1 MPTMTQAGYTPP
13 QKSMPPKAKSPKKP
27 KKNKKRKKGIGTAGV
42 VSLVIFLIAVL
53 IGSCTLFL
61 YAQTAPY
68 ADKFLPNTSISG
80 YALGGLTAQEGA
92 AALAMLTDDA
102 VSAWQYTLTWGE
114 RTYTLDGAAVS
125 LAVDTAATLDPLW
138 QIGRG
143 GNMLTRYLAMLSLR
157 GDGRAEKPVLT
168 YDMDAVD
175 AFLADM
181 KADIDCDSVDATV
194 AYVAGN
200 SEPFRFTDEQAG
212 RELETDAI
220 RARIEASILN
230 LSPETEALKPKEI
243 SPKVYRVELENATV
257 LRARVIVPLSGS
269 AAAQENAALAA
280 VQFQGAR
287 IEPGESLS
295 FNQTVGLRTEES
307 GYTAAEE
314 PAYGQNIIGVGGGVC
329 QVSTALYRLALLGG
343 LEIAERSAAVYPVD
357 YCEIGQEA
365 AVSDQGLDLVLTNNT
380 DAPLFL
386 VVRVYAEN
394 DGQTMEW
401 QLIGKEN
408 ESRFSLVSEV
418 ETIDAPEEPVYVRDS
433 EGRYA
438 TYADERIPVSEARPG
453 YRATVSLVDENGET
467 VRVVSE
473 DTYDAMAQIVY
484 VGVQQRN

>member
-1 MPTMTQAGYTPP
+1 M
-13 QKSMPPKAKSPKKP
+13 
-27 KKNKKRKKGIGTAGV
+27 
-42 VSLVIFLIAVL
+42 
-53 IGSCTLFL
+53 
-61 YAQTAPY
+61 
-68 ADKFLPNTSISG
+68 
-80 YALGGLTAQEGA
+80 
-92 AALAMLTDDA
+92 
-102 VSAWQYTLTWGE
+102 
-114 RTYTLDGAAVS
+114 
-125 LAVDTAATLDPLW
+125 
-138 QIGRG
+138 
-143 GNMLTRYLAMLSLR
+143 
-157 GDGRAEKPVLT
+157 
-168 YDMDAVD
+168 
-175 AFLADM
+175 
-181 KADIDCDSVDATV
+181 
-194 AYVAGN
+194 
-200 SEPFRFTDEQAG
+200 
-212 RELETDAI
+212 
-220 RARIEASILN
+220 
-230 LSPETEALKPKEI
+230 
-243 SPKVYRVELENATV
+243 
-257 LRARVIVPLSGS
+257 
-269 AAAQENAALAA
+269 
-280 VQFQGAR
+280 
-287 IEPGESLS
+287 
-295 FNQTVGLRTEES
+295 RTEES

-314 PAYGQNIIGVGGGVC
+314 PAYGQNIVGVGGGVC

-380 DAPLFL
+380 DVPLFL

>member
-1 MPTMTQAGYTPP
+1 
-13 QKSMPPKAKSPKKP
+13 
-27 KKNKKRKKGIGTAGV
+27 
-42 VSLVIFLIAVL
+42 
-53 IGSCTLFL
+53 
-61 YAQTAPY
+61 
-68 ADKFLPNTSISG
+68 
-80 YALGGLTAQEGA
+80 
-92 AALAMLTDDA
+92 
-102 VSAWQYTLTWGE
+102 
-114 RTYTLDGAAVS
+114 
-125 LAVDTAATLDPLW
+125 
-138 QIGRG
+138 
-143 GNMLTRYLAMLSLR
+143 MLTRYLAMLSLR

-287 IEPGESLS
+287 IEPGERLS

-314 PAYGQNIIGVGGGVC
+314 PAYGQNIVGVGGGIC

-357 YCEIGQEA
+357 YCEA

>member
-1 MPTMTQAGYTPP
+1 M
-13 QKSMPPKAKSPKKP
+13 
-27 KKNKKRKKGIGTAGV
+27 
-42 VSLVIFLIAVL
+42 
-53 IGSCTLFL
+53 
-61 YAQTAPY
+61 
-68 ADKFLPNTSISG
+68 
-80 YALGGLTAQEGA
+80 
-92 AALAMLTDDA
+92 
-102 VSAWQYTLTWGE
+102 
-114 RTYTLDGAAVS
+114 
-125 LAVDTAATLDPLW
+125 
-138 QIGRG
+138 
-143 GNMLTRYLAMLSLR
+143 
-157 GDGRAEKPVLT
+157 
-168 YDMDAVD
+168 
-175 AFLADM
+175 
-181 KADIDCDSVDATV
+181 
-194 AYVAGN
+194 
-200 SEPFRFTDEQAG
+200 
-212 RELETDAI
+212 
-220 RARIEASILN
+220 
-230 LSPETEALKPKEI
+230 
-243 SPKVYRVELENATV
+243 
-257 LRARVIVPLSGS
+257 
-269 AAAQENAALAA
+269 
-280 VQFQGAR
+280 
-287 IEPGESLS
+287 
-295 FNQTVGLRTEES
+295 RTEES

-314 PAYGQNIIGVGGGVC
+314 PAYGQNIVGVGGGVC
-329 QVSTALYRLALLGG
+329 RFPPRCIGWRCWADWKLPSGARRF
-343 LEIAERSAAVYPVD
+343 IPVD